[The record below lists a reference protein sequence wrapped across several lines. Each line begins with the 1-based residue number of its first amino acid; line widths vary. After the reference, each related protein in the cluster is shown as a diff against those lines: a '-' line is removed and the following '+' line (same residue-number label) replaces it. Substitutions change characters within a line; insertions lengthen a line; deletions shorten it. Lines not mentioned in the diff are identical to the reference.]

1 MAADVCQHDSLDLL
15 QRDVV
20 RGTHLAA
27 VAPIGV
33 AAECPQRLAALVFFA
48 AAKRHAL
55 AALSAEHDSTEN
67 VILAALFT
75 RLLDLDA
82 LLYRPESLGIHQRF
96 VRTLH
101 NDPIIFGL
109 PNHLF

>member
-1 MAADVCQHDSLDLL
+1 M
-15 QRDVV
+15 

-27 VAPIGV
+27 VTPIGV
-33 AAECPQRLAALVFFA
+33 ATECPQRLAALVFA

-55 AALSAEHDSTEN
+55 AALSTEHDSTEN
-67 VILAALFT
+67 VVLAALFT

-96 VRTLH
+96 VRILH
-101 NDPIIFGL
+101 NDPILFGF
-109 PNHLF
+109 PNHLLT

>member
-48 AAKRHAL
+48 AAKRHAF
-55 AALSAEHDSTEN
+55 AALSTEHDSTEN
-67 VILAALFT
+67 DILAALSS
-75 RLLDLDA
+75 RLFDLNTF
-82 LLYRPESLGIHQRF
+82 LHRPESLGIDQRF

>member
-1 MAADVCQHDSLDLL
+1 MAADVRQHDSLDLL

-20 RGTHLAA
+20 RGTHLTAI
-27 VAPIGV
+27 APIGV

-55 AALSAEHDSTEN
+55 AALPAEHDAAKDVVLT
-67 VILAALFT
+67 ALFT
-75 RLLDLDA
+75 RLFDLDTF
-82 LLYRPESLGIHQRF
+82 LHRPESLGIHQRF

-101 NDPIIFGL
+101 NDPILFGL